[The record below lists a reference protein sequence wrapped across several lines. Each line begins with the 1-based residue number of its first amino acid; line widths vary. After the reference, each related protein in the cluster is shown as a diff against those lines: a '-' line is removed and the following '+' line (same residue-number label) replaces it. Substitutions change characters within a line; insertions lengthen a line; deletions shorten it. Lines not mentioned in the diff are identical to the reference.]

1 MGKQKIRPGFVIII
15 HLYGVMWFV
24 LTSLVWVA
32 SALNTNEKCSLVVS
46 AGVLKRVSIET
57 ETVEFCA

>member
-15 HLYGVMWFV
+15 HLYGVMWFA

-32 SALNTNEKCSLVVS
+32 FALITTELFSYVVS
-46 AGVLKRVSIET
+46 AGVLKRVSIEI
-57 ETVEFCA
+57 VDKS